1 MVRTL
6 LHWHSESPNV
16 NSVALSARGGVLLDP
31 ITIDE
36 IVGDWILIMHSAHD
50 VGRPR
55 RQVFFVYDY
64 IFYMYSGPVKK
75 TVI

>member
-16 NSVALSARGGVLLDP
+16 NSVALSVRGGVLLDP

-36 IVGDWILIMHSAHD
+36 IVGIGSLLCTVHTTSDDPAAKFYFAYHCTTYL
-50 VGRPR
+50 
-55 RQVFFVYDY
+55 Y
-64 IFYMYSGPVKK
+64 YMYVAL
-75 TVI
+75 

>member
-16 NSVALSARGGVLLDP
+16 NSVALSVRGGVLLNP

-50 VGRPR
+50 VG
-55 RQVFFVYDY
+55 
-64 IFYMYSGPVKK
+64 
-75 TVI
+75 

>member
-16 NSVALSARGGVLLDP
+16 NSVALSARGGVLLNP

-36 IVGDWILIMHSAHD
+36 IVGDWILIMHSAQCTSDDPAAKFYFAYH
-50 VGRPR
+50 
-55 RQVFFVYDY
+55 Y
-64 IFYMYSGPVKK
+64 IFYMYVAL
-75 TVI
+75 

>member
-6 LHWHSESPNV
+6 LHWHSDSPNV
-16 NSVALSARGGVLLDP
+16 NSVALSVRGGVLLDP

-55 RQVFFVYDY
+55 RQVFSPTIALHILYVWR
-64 IFYMYSGPVKK
+64 PVKK
-75 TVI
+75 L